1 MENIMAFRDL
11 FLSCNQVNVDVVSRN
26 ALYTW
31 DSALDAL
38 APLEEKTGVH
48 GVQAFK
54 KIFEQTV
61 FRYNQAFPM
70 PFQFRFPEGISGNY
84 RFVSNFD
91 AYMRGEV
98 PEDKLILIPTGILSA
113 NGNGRA
119 MVRALRYVKPQL
131 YSAWLIT
138 WINAQVELPSIV
150 RFNEDETLSDDSG
163 IYGDV
168 EHEKFMVFF
177 EYNFLKY
184 LKSQRDNVKLQLPI
198 DLFGNLDEL
207 ISDNKEHYDTMW
219 STNAQPLNLWGLRG
233 Y

>member
-1 MENIMAFRDL
+1 MAFKDF

-48 GVQAFK
+48 GTQAFK

-70 PFQFRFPEGISGNY
+70 PFQMLFPQGIVGDY
-84 RFVSNFD
+84 TFKSNF
-91 AYMRGEV
+91 
-98 PEDKLILIPTGILSA
+98 EDYLAGKVSEKQLILVPSGILSA

-119 MVRALRYVKPQL
+119 MVRSLRYVKPRL

-177 EYNFLKY
+177 EYNFLQY

-207 ISDNKEHYDTMW
+207 ISQNKEHYDTMW
-219 STNAQPLNLWGLRG
+219 ATNAQPLNLWGLRG

>member
-1 MENIMAFRDL
+1 MSILNA
-11 FLSCNQVNVDVVSRN
+11 FLSCNQVNEDVVSRN

-48 GVQAFK
+48 GVIAFK

-70 PFQFRFPEGISGNY
+70 PFHMVFPNGIVGNY
-84 RFVSNFD
+84 TFRSNFEQLLE
-91 AYMRGEV
+91 GKITE
-98 PEDKLILIPTGILSA
+98 PELILVPVSILSA

-119 MVRALRYVKPQL
+119 MIRSLRYIKPTL
-131 YSAWLIT
+131 YAVWQIDRL
-138 WINAQVELPSIV
+138 NALVELPSIV
-150 RFNEDETLSDDSG
+150 RFNDNETLSEDSG

-168 EHEKFMVFF
+168 EYEKFLVFF
-177 EYNFLKY
+177 EYNFLRY

-198 DLFGNLDEL
+198 ELFGNLDEL
-207 ISDNKEHYDTMW
+207 ISENKEVYDTLW
-219 STNAQPLNLWGLRG
+219 NTNAQPFALWGLRG